1 MAKYFRIIV
10 IRVEE
15 IESSGA
21 IDCSVILVPLSS
33 ILGWYVT
40 VGAVHITNANNI
52 SQLRYVFTKEVP
64 TSEEQDANVPREH
77 PPTQA
82 AGDTVRLYVVKKY
95 IQ

>member
-33 ILGWYVT
+33 ILGWSVT
-40 VGAVHITNANNI
+40 VGAEPEALIRHLALETNQVSASKVI
-52 SQLRYVFTKEVP
+52 YEL
-64 TSEEQDANVPREH
+64 
-77 PPTQA
+77 
-82 AGDTVRLYVVKKY
+82 
-95 IQ
+95 I

>member
-10 IRVEE
+10 IREEE

-40 VGAVHITNANNI
+40 VGAEPEALIRHLALETNQVSASKVI
-52 SQLRYVFTKEVP
+52 YEL
-64 TSEEQDANVPREH
+64 
-77 PPTQA
+77 
-82 AGDTVRLYVVKKY
+82 
-95 IQ
+95 I